1 MMKSTYLCLTFFL
14 LLSPF
19 GSVLSQ
25 EAVKVQTSY
34 GTVEGLRDNEKNI
47 ELFLGVPYA
56 KPPVDDLRWKAPQPM
71 EKWEGIKSTKKFSP
85 AAVQTN
91 VFGDMIY
98 RGQGTSE
105 DCLYLNIWTPE
116 SNKKKDLPVLV
127 YFYGGGF
134 VAGDGSEPRYDGQA
148 MAQKDVVMVTV
159 NYRLNIFGFLAHPE
173 LSAEAAY
180 NSSGNYGLL
189 DQNAALKWV
198 VENIEN
204 FGGDPERINIAGESA
219 GSISVSAHM
228 ASPLSKDLLSGAIG
242 ESGAS
247 IHPTLA
253 PVPLEEAERIGVEF
267 AESTGAPS
275 LKELRALSTEE
286 LFKLYNESGRFGFPT
301 VIDSY
306 FLPASLPEIFRKGQQ
321 AQIPLLVGWNS
332 AEMAG
337 EALMQG
343 TDYSKENY
351 KSKLKELYP
360 DHFERVLELYPAS
373 SREKV
378 ISSATAL
385 ASDRF
390 IAYSTWK
397 WAELHSKNSS
407 EPVYRYLFSRIRP
420 NPEENSSKE
429 QMGAAHAT
437 EIEYFLG
444 NLELVDNP
452 NFTSEDFKISETIQD
467 YLVNFI
473 RTGNPNSENLPKWP
487 SLQGSGEKT
496 PVLIM
501 DSEFRIIN
509 SRDEERYRFLDK
521 TYGNNK

>member
-1 MMKSTYLCLTFFL
+1 MMKLTYLCLTFFL
-14 LLSPF
+14 LLYPF
-19 GSVLSQ
+19 QSVLSQ
-25 EAVKVQTSY
+25 EAVKVQTFY
-34 GTVEGLRDNEKNI
+34 GTVEGLKNNEKNI

-71 EKWEGIKSTKKFSP
+71 EKWNGIKSTKRFSP

-116 SNKKKDLPVLV
+116 SSKKKDLPVLV

-134 VAGDGSEPRYDGQA
+134 VAGDGSEPRYDGEA
-148 MAQKDVVMVTV
+148 MAQNGVVMVTV
-159 NYRLNIFGFLAHPE
+159 NYRLNVFGFLAHPE

-180 NSSGNYGLL
+180 HSSGNYGLL

-204 FGGDPERINIAGESA
+204 FGGDPERITIAGESA

-228 ASPLSKDLLSGAIG
+228 ASPLSRHLLAGAIG

-253 PVPLEEAERIGVEF
+253 PVPLEEAEKIGVEF
-267 AESTGAPS
+267 AKSIGAPS
-275 LKELRALSTEE
+275 LKELRALSTKE
-286 LFKLYNESGRFGFPT
+286 LFKLYNESGRFGFPA

-306 FLPASLPEIFRKGQQ
+306 FLPASLPEIFRKCEQ

-343 TDYSKENY
+343 ADFTEENY

-360 DHFERVLELYPAS
+360 DQFERVLELYPAS
-373 SREKV
+373 SREEI

-397 WAELHSKNSS
+397 WADLHAKNSNQ
-407 EPVYRYLFSRIRP
+407 PVYRYLFNRIRP
-420 NPEENSSKE
+420 RAEGNPSD
-429 QMGAAHAT
+429 QQVGAAHAT

-452 NFTSEDFKISETIQD
+452 NFTKDDFRISETIQD
-467 YLVNFI
+467 YLVNFVS
-473 RTGNPNSENLPKWP
+473 TGNPNSENLPEWP
-487 SLQGSGEKT
+487 SLQGSEDKS
-496 PVLIM
+496 PVMIM
-501 DSEFRIIN
+501 DSEFRIID
-509 SRDEERYRFLDK
+509 SQDEEKYHFLDE